1 MSKCLVDIKNLSIGY
16 YTKRGT
22 LVHVLRSVSLQIKP
36 GETLGLVGESGCGK
50 STLGQAMMG
59 YLRSGSQVLGGS
71 VHFADQDMLSLTD
84 RQLEYIRGRQIALIP
99 QNAGD
104 SLTPTMR
111 VGKQIL
117 EAIELN
123 ADISGDAA
131 KERMTELLGQV
142 RLPDPEVMAGRY
154 PHELSGGQQ
163 QRVVV
168 AMALAG
174 VPDMLVLDEPT
185 TGLDVTTQAHILELL
200 RDIVSEIGTAMMY
213 ISHDLGVIARVSDRV
228 AIMYAGEIAE
238 DATGAGI
245 FRSPAHPYTRG
256 LLASIPRLA
265 LAGIPNSMPGQP
277 PIPGSLPGCSFAPR
291 CSYATGICTSEG
303 PRLDAISLTPDLAP
317 PEAGPLHMVRCH
329 HWEKVV
335 TTDFSQELQEVYHT
349 IKHTTQDEPAIE
361 LTDVEITYY
370 RPGLMDR
377 LRGTPEPPATV
388 SDVTLTVQRGET
400 LALVGESGSGKS
412 TLVRTIS
419 GLLPAKAGRIQF
431 KDCDLTVD
439 VGDRPMEL
447 CRHVQ
452 LIFQNPDAS
461 LNPRHTVAEI
471 LDQPLKLYFPKM
483 TRDERRARQIDLLE
497 RVRLDGRY
505 RLRYPGQMSGGEKQR
520 VAIARAFAA
529 DPEVVLCDE
538 VTSALDVSVQAAV
551 LDLLADL
558 QRERNTT
565 YIFIAH
571 DLAVVRAIADRVA
584 VLYQGRLC
592 EVGTVDEIYSP
603 PYHPYTETLLGAILV
618 PDPDIE
624 PKLLAS
630 DTPEL
635 APPARGCAFQRRC
648 PHCIKDIC
656 DRETPPWRYPEGVD
670 GHKIRCHVSIDE
682 LAAGQTAVI
691 PA

>member
-1 MSKCLVDIKNLSIGY
+1 MTKSLVIIDNLTIGY
-16 YTKRGT
+16 YKQGGD
-22 LVHVLRSVSLQIKP
+22 LVHVLKDVSLKIKP

-71 VHFADQDMLSLTD
+71 VHFSDLDMFGLTT
-84 RQLEYIRGRQIALIP
+84 RQLEPIRGNKIALIP
-99 QNAGD
+99 QNAGEA
-104 SLTPTMR
+104 LTPTMR
-111 VGKQIL
+111 VGKQIIEAL
-117 EAIELN
+117 ELKT
-123 ADISGDAA
+123 DISGEVA
-131 KERMTELLGQV
+131 KNRMVELLGQV
-142 RLPDPEVMAGRY
+142 RLPHPEVMAERY

-174 VPDMLVLDEPT
+174 EPEMLVLDEPT
-185 TGLDVTTQAHILELL
+185 TGLDVTTQAHLLELM
-200 RDIVSEIGTAMMY
+200 RDIVSELGTAMMY

-228 AIMYAGEIAE
+228 ALMYAGEIVE
-238 DATGAGI
+238 DAPVAEI
-245 FRSPAHPYTRG
+245 FKAPAHPYARG
-256 LLASIPRLA
+256 LIESIPRLE

-291 CSYATGICTSEG
+291 CSFATDICSNE
-303 PRLDAISLTPDLAP
+303 PPKLNAIHQTPHL
-317 PEAGPLHMVRCH
+317 VSCH
-329 HWEKVV
+329 HWKKVV
-335 TTDFSQELQEVYHT
+335 SKDFSQELMDAFQT
-349 IKHTTQDEPAIE
+349 IEHKALNEPAIE
-361 LTDVEITYY
+361 LSDVDITYY

-377 LRGTPEPPATV
+377 LQRKPEPPTTV
-388 SDVTLTVQRGET
+388 SDVTLTVRRGET

-412 TLVRTIS
+412 TIVRAIS
-419 GLLPAKAGRIQF
+419 GLLPAKSGVIRF
-431 KDCDLTVD
+431 EDCDLTVSVD
-439 VGDRPMEL
+439 NRPMDL

-471 LDQPLKLYFPKM
+471 IDQPLKLYFPKM
-483 TRDERRARQIDLLE
+483 TRDERRARQIELLE

-529 DPEVVLCDE
+529 NPDLVLCDE

-551 LDLLADL
+551 LDLLVDL
-558 QRERNTT
+558 QQERNTT

-571 DLAVVRAIADRVA
+571 DLAVVRAIADRVV

-603 PYHPYTETLLGAILV
+603 PYHPYTETLMGAVLV
-618 PDPDIE
+618 PDPDTE

-635 APPARGCAFQRRC
+635 APPAQGCAFQRRC
-648 PHCIKDIC
+648 PKFIDNLCEV
-656 DRETPPWRYPEGVD
+656 ETPPWQYPQGDD
-670 GHKIRCHVSIDE
+670 GHKIRCHIPINE
-682 LAAGQTAVI
+682 LMVEK
-691 PA
+691 